1 MQKKIRYESIEFR
14 ASGLCSLISSLQG
27 LDKNI
32 TLRALFYTED
42 NMKQWTRRMH
52 PLLVFPDSPCAAKG
66 LKGLNWKYVLSPPK
80 PWHSILGELITGLNT
95 LTCVQGFG
103 NISA

>member
-1 MQKKIRYESIEFR
+1 ML
-14 ASGLCSLISSLQG
+14 ASSLQG

-42 NMKQWTRRMH
+42 MKQWTRRMH

-66 LKGLNWKYVLSPPK
+66 FKGLNWKYVLSPPK

-95 LTCVQGFG
+95 CVQGFC